1 MTNQRVSTIRKF
13 FSVADYFG
21 YIALPVMLAAVTM
34 IFYYAPIERQ
44 MGVVQKIFYFH
55 VPIAWSTFLA
65 FFFVFVNSIMFLWK
79 RDRSYDLM
87 AHASAEVGVIFC
99 TLVLITG
106 PIWGKP
112 AWGAWWTWDSRLTT
126 TLILWLIYIA
136 YLMLRQYGGEEGQL
150 SRFCAVLGIVGF
162 LDVPLI
168 YLSVKWW
175 RSQHPPHF
183 FVLREDTSPSL
194 DPLMKTTFFVSLF
207 AMTLVFLYI
216 LSRRIALAEMKE
228 DADSLRRSIRDR

>member
-1 MTNQRVSTIRKF
+1 MTKQRVSIIRKF
-13 FSVADYFG
+13 FSLTDFFG
-21 YIALPVMLAAVTM
+21 YLALPVMLAAIIM
-34 IFYYAPIERQ
+34 IFFYAPLEKQ
-44 MGVVQKIFYFH
+44 MGIVQKIFYFH

-65 FFFVFVNSIMFLWK
+65 FFFVFVNSILFLWK

-112 AWGAWWTWDSRLTT
+112 AWGAWWTWDNRLTT

-183 FVLREDTSPSL
+183 FVLREETGPSL
-194 DPLMKTTFFVSLF
+194 DPMMLVTFQVSLV

-216 LSRRIALAEMKE
+216 LSRRIALAEIKE
-228 DADSLRRSIRDR
+228 EADSLRKSIRD